1 MEQFWLK
8 LKWSP
13 PSSLKS
19 MFDPGVGLERKKI
32 TKKCINTHPDQW
44 RHHSPHVFVI
54 VFLCVFVFVWPSCGF
69 EKSENNRKCNSPD
82 PTKGPGRGWEG
93 LFSWRPGNNER
104 TTKLMT
110 WFKLQP
116 LGVGK
121 VKKDSSTHQGV
132 PRVQN
137 AVSTDIQRVIKSVS
151 VTLTHFFFLFKFL
164 KRLQSNFL
172 AK

>member
-44 RHHSPHVFVI
+44 RHHPMYLYLYSYVYLYLFD
-54 VFLCVFVFVWPSCGF
+54 LAMGL
-69 EKSENNRKCNSPD
+69 KSQKITDNASTLSPD
-82 PTKGPGRGWEG
+82 PTIAGISPGRGWEG

-137 AVSTDIQRVIKSVS
+137 AVSTYIQRVIKSVS
-151 VTLTHFFFLFKFL
+151 VTFFLQMFEAPPKLFPC
-164 KRLQSNFL
+164 
-172 AK
+172 